1 MKWTDLTVRH
11 TGYVDKALRARKIDR
26 DTKILKAELEDR
38 PNDPF
43 VLFNLGAIA
52 VERRDWSEALGY
64 LKRSLAG
71 SAPTDSI
78 VRKLFALL
86 ARTHQMMGDSRGA
99 LAACAKGLE
108 LDPKDAELWFRKG
121 MVHRQRGESSE
132 AEKCWRLILT
142 LKRPDQFCSVDQ
154 GIYGHLTRRN
164 LAVLAAERGDH
175 AEVRRL
181 VGGRA
186 WPNALAIARRWRG
199 WACFESNRRPSA
211 KSDFLAESGHDN
223 R

>member
-11 TGYVDKALRARKIDR
+11 TGYVDKELRARKIER

-52 VERRDWSEALGY
+52 VERRDWSEALEF

-86 ARTHQMMGDSRGA
+86 ARTHQMMGDSRARWPHVPRGSSSI
-99 LAACAKGLE
+99 
-108 LDPKDAELWFRKG
+108 RK
-121 MVHRQRGESSE
+121 MPR
-132 AEKCWRLILT
+132 
-142 LKRPDQFCSVDQ
+142 
-154 GIYGHLTRRN
+154 YGF
-164 LAVLAAERGDH
+164 A
-175 AEVRRL
+175 
-181 VGGRA
+181 
-186 WPNALAIARRWRG
+186 RG
-199 WACFESNRRPSA
+199 WCIGSGANRPRPRNA
-211 KSDFLAESGHDN
+211 GG
-223 R
+223 